1 MAEHIKRAHGGIG
14 EPIENGNLDQHVN
27 PSFPGGNQ
35 KPTQDMKPP
44 NSYNRYNRTYINH
57 VSKSSKGDEDFIDK
71 VYKTV
76 TEQQERERKMRTI
89 KEFYCRYPDAPMP
102 IPKVDSNNF
111 PIKNML
117 EQSLPKIPCQNES
130 NNNPSPQIQGH
141 NNTNK
146 IASQK
151 TGANSPLVAFP
162 GHNRDSDPQSFQ
174 PVPKNYDDK
183 GDDYS
188 GTVIKRDDYSG
199 TVIKRDDYSGIVTVK
214 KDDVDQWGFKV
225 TWTIEYNSLGDILTA
240 SVTDGL
246 YSYLTEQEKRRDKYL
261 REHLSS

>member
-1 MAEHIKRAHGGIG
+1 
-14 EPIENGNLDQHVN
+14 
-27 PSFPGGNQ
+27 
-35 KPTQDMKPP
+35 
-44 NSYNRYNRTYINH
+44 
-57 VSKSSKGDEDFIDK
+57 
-71 VYKTV
+71 
-76 TEQQERERKMRTI
+76 
-89 KEFYCRYPDAPMP
+89 MP
-102 IPKVDSNNF
+102 IPKVDSSNF

-188 GTVIKRDDYSG
+188 G
-199 TVIKRDDYSGIVTVK
+199 IVTVK

-261 REHLSS
+261 REYLSS